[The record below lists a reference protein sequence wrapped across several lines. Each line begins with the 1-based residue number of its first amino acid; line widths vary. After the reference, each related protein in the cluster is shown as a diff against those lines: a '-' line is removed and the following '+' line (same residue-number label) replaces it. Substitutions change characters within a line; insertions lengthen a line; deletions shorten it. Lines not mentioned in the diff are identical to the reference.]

1 MKTQDQKQAF
11 TTLIDQNKGIIYK
24 VVNAYCKHKED
35 RQDLI
40 QEILIQIWR
49 SFEKYDA
56 TFKLSTWM
64 YRISLNVA
72 ISFYRKE
79 SRRKDTVQMDNTD
92 ILSISDDIEENED
105 ENIKRLYAFIG
116 DLNKVNKAIMILYLE
131 DESYQSIA
139 DTLGISETNV
149 ATKISR
155 IKKILQSKFS
165 LEEN

>member
-1 MKTQDQKQAF
+1 MKAQDQKQAF
-11 TTLIDQNKGIIYK
+11 TDLIDQNKGIIYK

-49 SFEKYDA
+49 SFEKYNA
-56 TFKLSTWM
+56 AFKLSTWM

-79 SRRKDTVQMDNTD
+79 SRRKDTVQMDNAD
-92 ILSISDDIEENED
+92 ILSISDDTEENED
-105 ENIKRLYAFIG
+105 ENVKRLYAFIG
-116 DLNKVNKAIMILYLE
+116 ELNKVNKAIMILYLE

-155 IKKILQSKFS
+155 IKKTLQSKFS
-165 LEEN
+165 LEEK

>member
-11 TTLIDQNKGIIYK
+11 TALINQNKGIIYK

-56 TFKLSTWM
+56 TFKVSTWM

-79 SRRKDTVQMDNTD
+79 SRRQDTVQVDDLD

-131 DESYQSIA
+131 DESYQNIA

-155 IKKILQSKFS
+155 IKKTLQSKFS
-165 LEEN
+165 HEEK